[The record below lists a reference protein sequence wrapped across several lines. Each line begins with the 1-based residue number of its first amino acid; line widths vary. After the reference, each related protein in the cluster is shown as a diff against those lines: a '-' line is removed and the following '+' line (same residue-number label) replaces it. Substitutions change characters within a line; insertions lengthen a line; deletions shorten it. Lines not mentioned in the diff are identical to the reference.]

1 MAVLPNSGGFRG
13 WGSLA
18 AAEYNSNL
26 FVILAIAS
34 GYTAAE
40 SAVAGN
46 GIASGDPVCA
56 GADGTIKLATPATTP
71 GSTWTLDKN
80 GTPLGTFINAA
91 WEDAATG
98 DTVSG
103 GWVNGTVPAGGRVGR
118 ALVMIDPNVVYA
130 LQIDTANSSLT
141 QQNAFDNAN
150 WSYSAGTFFQSNSIS
165 NCGLS
170 VASLV
175 NQATTSVNLAPLKVW
190 NYESSAA
197 QAVSGVNNSTW
208 GNFLYQTATTGNSWN
223 NVPNPSLL
231 VTYNNHYLRAG
242 TVGGTGTA
250 TGA

>member
-18 AAEYNSNL
+18 AAEYNANL

-34 GYTAAE
+34 GYTATGTT
-40 SAVAGN
+40 GN
-46 GIASGDPVCA
+46 ATGIASGDPVCA
-56 GADGTIKLATPATTP
+56 GADGTIKLATAATGT
-71 GSTWTLDKN
+71 GSTWALGTN

-103 GWVNGTVPAGGRVGR
+103 GWVNGTVPAGGRIGR

-130 LQIDTANSSLT
+130 LQADTANSGLT
-141 QQNAFDNAN
+141 QANAFDNAN
-150 WSYSAGTFFQSNSIS
+150 WSYSPGTFFQSNSIS

-170 VASLV
+170 VSSLAD
-175 NQATTSVNLAPLKVW
+175 QATTSVNLAPLKVW

-208 GNFLYQTATTGNSWN
+208 GNFLYQAATTGNSWN
-223 NVPNPSLL
+223 NVSNPSLL

-242 TVGGTGTA
+242 TVGGTGA
-250 TGA
+250 

>member
-34 GYTAAE
+34 GYTAAGG
-40 SAVAGN
+40 AN

-56 GADGTIKLATPATTP
+56 GADGTIKLGVPAVAASP
-71 GSTWTLDKN
+71 WTVGAN
-80 GTPLGTFINAA
+80 GVPLGTFINAA

-103 GWVNGTVPAGGRVGR
+103 GWVNGTVPAGGRIGR

-130 LQIDTANSSLT
+130 LQIDTANSGLS
-141 QQNAFDNAN
+141 QINAFDNAN
-150 WSYSAGTFFQSNSIS
+150 WSYSPGTFFQSNSIS
-165 NCGLS
+165 NCGLAQ
-170 VASLV
+170 ASLAV
-175 NQATTSVNLAPLKVW
+175 STAPSSNLAPLKIW

-208 GNFLYQTATTGNSWN
+208 GNFLYQAATTGNSWN

-242 TVGGTGTA
+242 TVGGTGA
-250 TGA
+250 